1 MRPNFL
7 FFNDRLMYEKR
18 IRGIYVE
25 SLLSKKV
32 CKASVVS
39 SHDFFSKRYS
49 NLNRL
54 MNVIEMKKIPRPN
67 AIVRREEHGRYWAQ
81 SPEWKTLIQRCYS
94 MDILPM
100 SFDFGYFS
108 HYKTLMVDVYTQDGT
123 SNILSDWSNISEEV
137 DWSKAPEHIQKYRTN
152 FLKILN
158 RCKEEK
164 PINNLKSG
172 EYVVIWMQSFLDLLR
187 PEFKSSEWRDDTE
200 VSDWINKVIEVVLSS
215 GLTPVIK
222 GCPGLWRRFDHSSIN
237 NAIIF
242 MDRQHQKEICPTG
255 KFEKNLNA
263 KLIAHAKYHI
273 VSHSSVTN
281 ELVLANAPIVAMG
294 QSWFTGLGVFNEPAT
309 WDTLLINPMEINIQ
323 NRNKW
328 INWWLTRQVDEEKI
342 IPKLIEIYKKY
353 KHE

>member
-1 MRPNFL
+1 
-7 FFNDRLMYEKR
+7 
-18 IRGIYVE
+18 
-25 SLLSKKV
+25 
-32 CKASVVS
+32 
-39 SHDFFSKRYS
+39 
-49 NLNRL
+49 
-54 MNVIEMKKIPRPN
+54 MNK
-67 AIVRREEHGRYWAQ
+67 
-81 SPEWKTLIQRCYS
+81 
-94 MDILPM
+94 
-100 SFDFGYFS
+100 
-108 HYKTLMVDVYTQDGT
+108 
-123 SNILSDWSNISEEV
+123 
-137 DWSKAPEHIQKYRTN
+137 
-152 FLKILN
+152 
-158 RCKEEK
+158 CKEEK

-187 PEFKSSEWRDDTE
+187 PEFKSSEWCTDTE

-222 GCPGLWRRFDHSSIN
+222 GCTGFWRRFDHSSIN

-242 MDRQHQKEICPTG
+242 TSDKHQKEICPTG

-342 IPKLIEIYKKY
+342 IPKLIEMYKKY